1 MPHTP
6 SLLDHSTTAPRPL
19 RADAVWPAV
28 DDTARCAEMQRQ
40 AEALRQ
46 GAFPA
51 ALAMQLQQSLAAMPL
66 PPALQAYASPP
77 AADPVPSG
85 TPLHTWIERLL
96 REPGVMDALQRVLP
110 PAQQGSLG
118 TPDTS
123 APGPAPSP
131 PRVVPS
137 PASLEALAALPAG
150 ATLLD
155 LCATVLA
162 PVLVT
167 VLEAYIA
174 ACRGEGAPTPQP
186 TPTLPQ
192 PFVDYLHV
200 LSAAHYQAVREVLA
214 QGAFAAVD
222 GMPWPTAQL
231 EKGRAR
237 GHAQLRPVVTDVQPY
252 LPPEEVERWTQLMWR
267 QRGELAD
274 LDADTLD
281 ALSAIWL
288 YQASDPHAAAVANV
302 DDLLRLRGLSRH
314 LGGQGRRGGYMA
326 QQRTQMLPS
335 LTHIQNLWLTMATL
349 ETYDEDATQAPSR
362 RRKPTTR
369 AIQSRAFVITDLL
382 GQLRL
387 DGFVDVEKFI
397 FRPGEVFAHFLSG
410 PGRQTALLS
419 AKALAYDPYRQTWE
433 KRLTRYLSW
442 QWRCEAHAGDYLQP
456 FAVATLLT
464 AVGHPANP
472 RRLTWQRTRLEQA
485 LDTIQHDGV
494 MAAWQYAQ
502 EHADWPKSTV
512 LIEPPDTIREQ
523 YQHLEQLEAPRRRQG
538 LAPDALGAR
547 LKRRRQALGLSQI
560 QAAEQLGL
568 HQGHFSRLER
578 GQVTPSPA
586 VRKRLDTWCADEA

>member
-1 MPHTP
+1 MAASAPP
-6 SLLDHSTTAPRPL
+6 SDP
-19 RADAVWPAV
+19 
-28 DDTARCAEMQRQ
+28 
-40 AEALRQ
+40 
-46 GAFPA
+46 FPT
-51 ALAMQLQQSLAAMPL
+51 ALALQLQQSLAAMPL
-66 PPALQAYASPP
+66 PPALQAYASLP
-77 AADPVPSG
+77 AADPAFSG

-96 REPGVMDALQRVLP
+96 REPGVMDALQRVLQTP
-110 PAQQGSLG
+110 PPGSLG
-118 TPDTS
+118 TPNTNVS
-123 APGPAPSP
+123 GPAPS
-131 PRVVPS
+131 S
-137 PASLEALAALPAG
+137 DELPAG
-150 ATLLD
+150 APLLD
-155 LCATVLA
+155 RYTTVLA
-162 PVLVT
+162 PMLVT

-174 ACRGEGAPTPQP
+174 ACRGEGAPTPPP
-186 TPTLPQ
+186 TPTLPP
-192 PFVDYLHV
+192 PFADYLHV

-222 GMPWPTAQL
+222 GMPWPTARL

-252 LPPEEVERWTQLMWR
+252 LSPEEVERWTQLMWR

-288 YQASDPHAAAVANV
+288 YQASDRQAAAVANV
-302 DDLLRLRGLSRH
+302 DDLLRLRGLARH
-314 LGGQGRRGGYMA
+314 LSGEGRRGGYMA
-326 QQRTQMLPS
+326 QQRTQMLQS

-349 ETYDEDATQAPSR
+349 ETYDGEPTPAKPRQ
-362 RRKPTTR
+362 RKPTTR
-369 AIQSRAFVITDLL
+369 VIQSRAFVITDLL

-442 QWRCEAHAGDYLQP
+442 QWRCTAHAGEYGQP
-456 FAVATLLT
+456 FAVTTLLQ

-472 RRLTWQRTRLEQA
+472 RRLTWQRTRLETA
-485 LDTIQHDGV
+485 LDTIHHDKV
-494 MAAWQYAQ
+494 IAAWQYAQ
-502 EHADWPKSTV
+502 EHAEWPKSTV
-512 LIEPPDTIREQ
+512 VIEPPDAIREQ
-523 YQHLEQLEAPRRRQG
+523 YQHLAQLEAPRRRPG
-538 LAPDALGAR
+538 LPPDALGAR
-547 LKRRRQALGLSQI
+547 LKRRRQALGLSQL

-568 HQGHFSRLER
+568 HQGHLSRLER

-586 VRKRLDTWCADEA
+586 VRKRLDTWCADAT